1 MFDDCICS
9 TDNKEL
15 TEALEIFIKSGY
27 NPNTLIQPLF
37 KKQYSKLENKKKKKK
52 KKKKNYFQFKIHVV
66 PNNVL

>member
-37 KKQYSKLENKKKKKK
+37 KKQYSKLENKKKKK
-52 KKKKNYFQFKIHVV
+52 NYFQLNIHVA